1 MRWLGVLPS
10 RVSVVLR
17 IVSGV
22 AAVKR
27 WAAAERGG
35 DAAHAAYG
43 SDNVGARYL
52 VTKSMP
58 ECKNLALHER
68 AAMVLE
74 LIGKSSNVLV
84 ENIVGYGTSRDSR
97 GSI

>member
-1 MRWLGVLPS
+1 MLTIVVPERPGARDTIFLGLDRATS
-10 RVSVVLR
+10 
-17 IVSGV
+17 
-22 AAVKR
+22 
-27 WAAAERGG
+27 ERGG

-84 ENIVGYGTSRDSR
+84 ENLV
-97 GSI
+97 